1 MLDSSKPRTTT
12 RVYLVIPDAWD
23 AKSIKCLTNNLK
35 QDKTTSVTTLGPC
48 ALNTLNAKLWK
59 RSLRRIVSKFFLS
72 LDDSRTNLVEY
83 LWNTQTIKRNLNIYS
98 QLATTA
104 LRASAAR
111 SGSERD
117 IIAIMYRS
125 EPPKKVDSNKNK
137 LHESMKSPK
146 CFISQGG
153 YYSYYV

>member
-111 SGSERD
+111 SGSEGIRHFK
-117 IIAIMYRS
+117 IRFKILRRS
-125 EPPKKVDSNKNK
+125 KKYDNLANFDWETEKVW
-137 LHESMKSPK
+137 KS
-146 CFISQGG
+146 G
-153 YYSYYV
+153 

>member
-111 SGSERD
+111 SGSEGIRHFK
-117 IIAIMYRS
+117 IRFWNFCIFVLNLPILICQILRRL
-125 EPPKKVDSNKNK
+125 KKYANLANFD
-137 LHESMKSPK
+137 
-146 CFISQGG
+146 
-153 YYSYYV
+153 